1 MATKRIQDL
10 EVAEELLNDML
21 IPVAGLNKTQSAQLS
36 QVRDF
41 LNKYLVEKENQNF
54 NDLTDDGFYQCI
66 GTSQNA
72 PVGQTVTWAVSVV
85 KDGTII
91 VQTAY
96 STDATSTGGNYPNTY
111 KRRFNG
117 VSWSNWEEVSGVKT
131 GSLMPFAGDTTP
143 SGWLRCDGSAI
154 SRTAYA
160 NLYAVIGTK
169 YGSGDGSST
178 FNIPNFVNRT
188 FWGGLTSGAYLDGTM
203 PNITGVTGPNGSYG
217 NHYEGCFYDA
227 GGAYNSA
234 NGSNRYPHGVG
245 FDASLSSPKYQ
256 DGALVR
262 PESVQV
268 MILIKY

>member
-36 QVRDF
+36 QVRAF

-72 PVGQTVTWAVSVV
+72 PVGQMVTWAVSVV
-85 KDGTII
+85 KDGAII

-117 VSWSNWEEVSGVKT
+117 VSWSNWKEVSGVKT

-154 SRTAYA
+154 SRTEYA

-188 FWGGLTSGAYLDGTM
+188 FWGGLTSGAYLDGTL
-203 PNITGVTGPNGSYG
+203 PNITGTVGNLGRTRGAIFTGA
-217 NHYEGCFYDA
+217 FYDA
-227 GGAYNSA
+227 GNNGDVDYSNVIGAKA
-234 NGSNRYPHGVG
+234 G
-245 FDASLSSPKYQ
+245 FDASRSSSKYKN
-256 DGALVR
+256 GALVR
-262 PESVQV
+262 PESIQT